1 MAGQPKAPFYFAVFV
16 VVAGLV
22 AFAAYRA
29 TRPMKGGGGEPNVKG
44 PEISIPG
51 VGGGAAG
58 GGDKAEEHDTASITT
73 VKEYKF
79 KPSER
84 LPAVKGTAAYKP
96 LQNNTVRFAL
106 NVWAGWAPIIYAN
119 NGFKPDKTWKTQ
131 DGKDF
136 RVELVL
142 IDKPIEMRDS
152 YAAGDVHIGWAT
164 LDMLPLIVDGFVDSS
179 GQPRDSRVMP
189 RVYQQVDWS
198 NGGDGIVVRE
208 AIKTVG
214 DLRGKTV
221 ALAENSP
228 SHYFLLNMLVAGG
241 LQPSEVKMQFTGDAF
256 EAAAAFNGDRSLAGC
271 VSWAPDIY
279 NLSKVRG
286 NRMLVNTQ
294 TANKLIADVWFA
306 RADFAQDHPNII
318 EGLVRGVFDAMTEL
332 KQDAAK
338 QKVSELMAQ
347 GYGIPAADAL
357 GMLGDAHS
365 TNWGENY
372 QFFVNQ
378 NNPTNF
384 ARVWNQAYY
393 LYRNAPG
400 RPIRNQPVSF
410 DQVMDYSII
419 AKLGNEE
426 KYRSQKDE
434 YTIAFAPKPT
444 TEIRGAEEVLTNT
457 VSIHFYPNSWEIFKK
472 VTKDEEGKSIETEYD
487 PKAKY
492 VIDEIGRLAGQFGNA
507 RIIIEGHTDSSMRGR
522 VSADMVKEL
531 SLQRANAVKQA
542 VIEKFKFDANKFNV
556 EGFGWD
562 RPADQ
567 NDPDNQAL
575 NRRVEVKIYTA
586 EAG

>member
-1 MAGQPKAPFYFAVFV
+1 MAGQPKAPFYLAVLLV
-16 VVAGLV
+16 VGGLV

-29 TRPMKGGGGEPNVKG
+29 TRPAPKGVGEPNAKGPDISIPTAGGGGE
-44 PEISIPG
+44 
-51 VGGGAAG
+51 AAG
-58 GGDKAEEHDTASITT
+58 GNAEAHDTASITT

-96 LQNNTVRFAL
+96 MQNNTVRFAL

-119 NGFKPDKTWKTQ
+119 NGFKASKAWKTP

-136 RVELVL
+136 HVELVL

-164 LDMLPLIVDGFVDSS
+164 LDMLPLIVDGFVDSA
-179 GQPRDSRVMP
+179 GNPRDSRVMP

-208 AIKTVG
+208 AIKTVT

-286 NRMLVNTQ
+286 NRMLVNTG
-294 TANKLIADVWFA
+294 TANKLIADIWFA
-306 RADFAQDHPNII
+306 RADFAQDHQDII
-318 EGLVRGVFDAMTEL
+318 EGLTRGIFDAMAEL
-332 KQDAAK
+332 KTESAK
-338 QKVSELMAQ
+338 QKVSELMAA

-384 ARVWNQAYY
+384 ARVWGQAYY
-393 LYRNAPG
+393 LYRQVRA
-400 RPIRNQPVSF
+400 IRNQPVAF
-410 DQVMDYSII
+410 DQVMDYTII
-419 AKLGNEE
+419 QKLGSEE
-426 KYRSQKDE
+426 KYSSQKDE

-444 TEIRGAEEVLTNT
+444 KEVRGAEEVLTNT

-472 VTKDEEGKSIETEYD
+472 VTKDQDGKTIETEYD

-507 RIIIEGHTDSSMRGR
+507 RIIIEGHTDSSMKGK
-522 VSADMVKEL
+522 VPADMVKEL
-531 SLQRANAVKQA
+531 SMRRANAVKES
-542 VIEKFKFDANKFNV
+542 VIEKFKFDPNKFNV
-556 EGFGWD
+556 EGYGWEK
-562 RPADQ
+562 PADP
-567 NDPDNQAL
+567 NDADNQTL
-575 NRRVEVKIYTA
+575 NRRVEVKIFTA